1 MMTDYKTPGVYVVE
15 KSVLPATVAGVST
28 AIPAFVGYTQK
39 AGVGNELVK
48 VPTRITNLA
57 EYEANFGMA
66 PAQTIDVNFNLDT
79 SPDLID
85 SIEIG
90 SPPELMYYAL
100 QMFFLNG
107 GEACY
112 VVSVGKKDATT
123 APASADFIEAI
134 KALETEDEPTLIVIA
149 DGSDDV
155 TTTTTDGATT
165 YTYNYGTWLGT
176 ALEQCQKLKDR
187 FVIADVKPTLDAKDV
202 NADATFFRDKVG
214 MNNLKYGAAYYPYLN
229 TVLPYHYTDKTVT
242 ITYSETVT
250 TVTTPDDPSTTD
262 VDETVTETNIV
273 DATETLEDIKNTK
286 TDLYNRI
293 VKEIAKYTVTLPPS
307 SAVAGLYAQVDR
319 DRGVWKA
326 PANVSLNGVSNPVL
340 KLTEDENDG
349 LNVQPENGKS
359 INAIRA
365 FSGKGTLV
373 WGARTL
379 AGNDNEWRYV
389 SVRRL
394 FNYVEESIQ
403 KATSF
408 SVFEPNTA
416 MTWLKVRTMIESFLD
431 TLWRQGALAG
441 AKAEDA
447 YFVQAGLGVTMT
459 SQDILEGRLIVK
471 VGLAAVRPA
480 EFIILEFTHKLQES

>member
-1 MMTDYKTPGVYVVE
+1 MMADYKTPGVYVME
-15 KSVLPATVAGVST
+15 KSVLPASVAGVST
-28 AIPAFVGYTQK
+28 AVPAFIGYTQK
-39 AGVGNELVK
+39 TGVGNELLK
-48 VPTRITNLA
+48 VPTRITNLS
-57 EYEANFGMA
+57 EFEAKFGMA
-66 PAQTIDVNFNLDT
+66 PSQKIGVKVIEED
-79 SPDLID
+79 S
-85 SIEIG
+85 SIE
-90 SPPELMYYAL
+90 SVSFDPLSELMHYAL
-100 QMFFLNG
+100 QMFFMNG

-112 VVSVGKKDATT
+112 IVSVGKSDADT
-123 APASADFIEAI
+123 APTNADFTEAI
-134 KALETEDEPTLIVIA
+134 KALETEDEPTLIVPVDA
-149 DGSDDV
+149 V
-155 TTTTTDGATT
+155 
-165 YTYNYGTWLGT
+165 NT
-176 ALEQCQKLKDR
+176 ALSDSHKAQLEEALKQCNDLKDR
-187 FVIADVKPTLDAKDV
+187 FLIADVKSTLDPKDV
-202 NADATFFRDKVG
+202 ATDAAVFRTAVG
-214 MNNLKYGAAYYPYLN
+214 TEHLKYGAAYYPFID
-229 TVLPYHYTDKTVT
+229 TALPYQYTDKSVT
-242 ITYSETVT
+242 ITYISIASV
-250 TVTTPDDPSTTD
+250 VTTPDDPATPD
-262 VDETVTETNIV
+262 VDETVTENQVVET
-273 DATETLEDIKNTK
+273 TGTLEEIKNTK

-307 SAVAGLYAQVDR
+307 SAIAGLYAQVDR

-326 PANVSLNGVSNPVL
+326 PANVALAGVKGPVF

-349 LNVQPENGKS
+349 LNIEPDNGKS
-359 INAIRA
+359 INAIRN

-416 MTWLKVRTMIESFLD
+416 LTWLKVRTMIESFLD

-459 SQDILEGRLIVK
+459 SQDILEGRMIVK

>member
-15 KSVLPATVAGVST
+15 KSVLPASVAGVST

-39 AGVGNELVK
+39 AGVGLELVK
-48 VPTRITNLA
+48 VPTRITNLS
-57 EYEANFGMA
+57 EFEEKFGMA
-66 PAQTIDVNFNLDT
+66 PSQ
-79 SPDLID
+79 
-85 SIEIG
+85 EIG
-90 SPPELMYYAL
+90 VAVNVNVDDSHTITGVTPGDLSELMHYAL
-100 QMFFLNG
+100 QMYFLNG

-112 VVSVGKKDATT
+112 IVSVGSSTSAS
-123 APASADFIEAI
+123 SADFIEAI
-134 KALETEDEPTLIVIA
+134 QALETEDEPTILVPVDGVNIA
-149 DGSDDV
+149 DG
-155 TTTTTDGATT
+155 TG
-165 YTYNYGTWLGT
+165 NHEGQIIE
-176 ALEQCQKLKDR
+176 ALQQCAKLKDR
-187 FVIADVKPTLDAKDV
+187 FVIADVKTSGDAV
-202 NADATFFRDKVG
+202 ADASAFRSSVG
-214 MNNLKYGAAYYPYLN
+214 MNNLKYGAAYYPYLES
-229 TVLPYHYTDKTVT
+229 VLPYQFTDDKVT
-242 ITYSETVT
+242 ITYSTIASV
-250 TVTTPDDPSTTD
+250 VTTPDDPATPD
-262 VDETVTETNIV
+262 VDETVTENQVVET
-273 DATETLEDIKNTK
+273 TGTLEDIKNSK

-293 VKEIAKYTVTLPPS
+293 VKEIAKYSVTLPPS
-307 SAVAGLYAQVDR
+307 SAVAGMIASVDR

-326 PANVSLNGVSNPVL
+326 PANVSLAGVKGPVL

-349 LNVQPENGKS
+349 LNVEPENGKS
-359 INAIRA
+359 INAIRV

>member
-15 KSVLPATVAGVST
+15 KSVLPASVAGVST
-28 AIPAFVGYTQK
+28 AVPAFIGYTQK
-39 AGVGNELVK
+39 AGLGFELVK
-48 VPTRITNLA
+48 VPTRVTTLA
-57 EYEANFGMA
+57 EFEEKFGMA
-66 PAQTIDVNFNLDT
+66 PSQEIAVNVTINDDNSYSIT
-79 SPDLID
+79 SVAPSGLT
-85 SIEIG
+85 
-90 SPPELMYYAL
+90 ELMHYAL

-112 VVSVGKKDATT
+112 IVSAGPSVKIGDTE
-123 APASADFIEAI
+123 PAVSADFIEAI
-134 KALETEDEPTLIVIA
+134 QKLETEDEPTLLVPV
-149 DGSDDV
+149 DGV
-155 TTTTTDGATT
+155 NITDGVG
-165 YTYNYGTWLGT
+165 NHEGQIVE
-176 ALEQCQKLKDR
+176 ALNQCEKLKDR
-187 FVIADVKPTLDAKDV
+187 FVIADVITSGAAA
-202 NADATFFRDKVG
+202 ADALEFRSSVG
-214 MNNLKYGAAYYPYLN
+214 MNNLKYGAAYYPYLE
-229 TVLPYHYTDKTVT
+229 TTLPYQYSEEKVT
-242 ITYSETVT
+242 ITYNEAIVTIQVPGDADGDGEVTAGETVPQS
-250 TVTTPDDPSTTD
+250 VN
-262 VDETVTETNIV
+262 TES
-273 DATETLEDIKNTK
+273 LFSIKDTK

-293 VKEIAKYTVTLPPS
+293 VKEITKYSVTLPPS
-307 SAVAGLYAQVDR
+307 AAVAGLFASVDR

-326 PANVSLNGVSNPVL
+326 PANVSLAGVKGPIL

-349 LNVQPENGKS
+349 LNVEPENGKS